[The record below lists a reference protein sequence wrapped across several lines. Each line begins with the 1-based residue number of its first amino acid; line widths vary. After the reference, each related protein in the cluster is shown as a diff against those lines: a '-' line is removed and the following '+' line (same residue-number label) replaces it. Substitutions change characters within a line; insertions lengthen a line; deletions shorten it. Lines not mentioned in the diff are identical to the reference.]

1 MRDPE
6 VVEGPTR
13 PICPPSDPVS
23 CLPHP
28 RDVVPAPL
36 PYQDITHRTRNRL
49 TTPLRVAGEL
59 PSPLLCMW
67 VLFSGSPGRH
77 PTGGGGIDLYVR
89 RFARDALSARL
100 DRSVVV
106 LLSSRRGCGLAA
118 AVRGDSTSSSPPSPL
133 PLPLPLKLLRRH
145 HRARARGAAWRHAAG
160 GYFVD
165 RDRGSDRDRRRRAA
179 TSGGVVAA
187 PRDAAQLRETEVAAG
202 WRPRRGGVVAPRCV
216 LLWR

>member
-1 MRDPE
+1 MPSSPPRRSSRPLAIS
-6 VVEGPTR
+6 GYHPSYSQPT
-13 PICPPSDPVS
+13 D
-23 CLPHP
+23 HP
-28 RDVVPAPL
+28 TQSRRG
-36 PYQDITHRTRNRL
+36 T
-49 TTPLRVAGEL
+49 

-145 HRARARGAAWRHAAG
+145 HRARARGTRRDVTRWAITTTIGTVAVIVTG
-160 GYFVD
+160 G
-165 RDRGSDRDRRRRAA
+165 RPIARRAA